1 MTPPRGLLAAIRLF
15 DGISLWS
22 GRITGWLIVP
32 MVLSLVYEVVARY
45 FFNAPTIWAYDMTSF
60 LYGAFFM
67 LGAAYTLLRKG
78 HIRTDSFYAGWSPRT
93 QGWVDAICYV
103 LFFFPGMI
111 MFFVVSWDYFV
122 ASYGRGE
129 RAVSS
134 PWMPILWPLKLALT
148 VAILL
153 LILQGI
159 SELLKS
165 IWAARTGQWLD
176 RAGEEP

>member
-1 MTPPRGLLAAIRLF
+1 MSAPRGLLAAIRFF
-15 DGISLWS
+15 DTISLWS
-22 GRITGWLIVP
+22 GRITGWLIIP

-45 FFNAPTIWAYDMTSF
+45 FFNAPTVWAYDMTSF

-67 LGAAYTLLRKG
+67 LGAAYTLLKKG

-93 QGWVDAICYV
+93 QGAVDTVCYV

-111 MFFVVSWDYFV
+111 AFFVVSWDYFTV
-122 ASYGRGE
+122 SFGRNE

-148 VAILL
+148 VAIGL

-165 IWAARTGQWLD
+165 MWAMRTNAWLD
-176 RAGEEP
+176 QEQRG

>member
-1 MTPPRGLLAAIRLF
+1 MGAPSGLLRAIRFF
-15 DGISLWS
+15 DTISLWS

-78 HIRTDSFYAGWSPRT
+78 HIRTDSFYANWSPRT
-93 QGWVDAICYV
+93 QGWVDAVCYV

-111 MFFVVSWDYFV
+111 AFLVVSWDYFTV
-122 ASYGRGE
+122 SFGRNE

-148 VAILL
+148 VAIALL
-153 LILQGI
+153 VLQGI

-165 IWAARTGQWLD
+165 IWAIRHKAWPD
-176 RAGEEP
+176 AEKA

>member
-1 MTPPRGLLAAIRLF
+1 MLAAIRFLDSIGF
-15 DGISLWS
+15 WS
-22 GRITGWLIVP
+22 GRIVGWLIVP

-78 HIRTDSFYAGWSPRT
+78 HIRTDTFYANWSPRT
-93 QGWVDAICYV
+93 QGAVDAVCYV

-111 MFFVVSWDYFV
+111 AFLMVSWDYFTV
-122 ASYGRGE
+122 SYGRGE

-148 VAILL
+148 VAIALL
-153 LILQGI
+153 VLQGI

-165 IWAARTGQWLD
+165 IWAV
-176 RAGEEP
+176 RAGAWPDQERRA

>member
-1 MTPPRGLLAAIRLF
+1 MTPPRGLLAVIRCI
-15 DGISLWS
+15 DGLSLWS

-67 LGAAYTLLRKG
+67 LGAAYTLLKKG
-78 HIRTDSFYAGWSPRT
+78 HIRTDSFYGAWSPRT
-93 QGWVDAICYV
+93 QGWVDATCYL

-111 MFFVVSWDYFV
+111 AFLVVSWDYFTV
-122 ASYGRGE
+122 SFGRNE

-134 PWMPILWPLKLALT
+134 PWMPILWPLKFALSLAL
-148 VAILL
+148 ALL
-153 LILQGI
+153 VLQGF
-159 SELLKS
+159 SEFLKS
-165 IWAARTGQWLD
+165 VWAARTGAWPDTEQK
-176 RAGEEP
+176 R